1 MLLFQLF
8 MIEPIRAGLLSIEG
22 AAEDVEEEFAVEK
35 GEGEVTRNKVLL
47 CQIDND
53 LSPLKF

>member
-35 GEGEVTRNKVLL
+35 GEGEVTRKSCYVRLIMTWVL
-47 CQIDND
+47 
-53 LSPLKF
+53 